1 MRDDGQ
7 DSRAAD
13 VRLWHAGAEHP
24 QPVSG
29 VEAMT
34 SFMYALGG
42 IFIALVALETMPKIG
57 GTLLFVLV
65 LGMLYTAKR
74 KGII

>member
-1 MRDDGQ
+1 
-7 DSRAAD
+7 
-13 VRLWHAGAEHP
+13 
-24 QPVSG
+24 
-29 VEAMT
+29 MT

-42 IFIALVALETMPKIG
+42 IFIVLAALETSPKIG
-57 GTLLFVLV
+57 GALLFVLV